1 MVADIF
7 DDFQWHSSD
16 LPPPPP
22 PPTTMGRER
31 GGGGG
36 RRESYSVSLAMFII
50 IIITTVINIIRQYPR
65 KGLYDISRVSFDSRH
80 YHISRRRVNSIK
92 VNPI

>member
-31 GGGGG
+31 GGEEEGGNLIPSHLPCLLSSSLLLLLILFG
-36 RRESYSVSLAMFII
+36 NIRERGYMISAESHSIRDT
-50 IIITTVINIIRQYPR
+50 ITSAVGELTRS
-65 KGLYDISRVSFDSRH
+65 K
-80 YHISRRRVNSIK
+80 
-92 VNPI
+92 